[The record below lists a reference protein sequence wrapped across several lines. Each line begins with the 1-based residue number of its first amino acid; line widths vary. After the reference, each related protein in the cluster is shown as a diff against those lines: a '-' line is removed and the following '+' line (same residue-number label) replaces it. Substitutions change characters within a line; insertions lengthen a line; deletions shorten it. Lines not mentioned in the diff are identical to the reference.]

1 MRNPC
6 AIQVNQLTEYLYQS
20 NYTTT
25 IINSINLKIMQKQ
38 IKFLFLIMFLSSATL
53 VSFSQKKK
61 KDSEK
66 KDKGIESVIGGLKF
80 RSIGPAFTSG
90 RIADFAVNP
99 DNTAQ
104 FYVAAACGHVW
115 KTENN
120 GISFSPVFDNYGA
133 YSICCITMD
142 PNNHNVLWIGT
153 GEHNHQRAIGYGN
166 GVYKSLDGGKSWK
179 NMGLKNSR
187 QIGGINIDPRNSNV
201 VLVAAEGSIW
211 GPGGDRGL
219 YRTIDGGK
227 SWKKVIE
234 ISENTGVNNIVR
246 DPSNPDILY
255 ASSEQRRRHVFTKIG
270 GGPETK
276 IYKSEDGGKTWRKIM
291 KGLPSVDMGGTGIA
305 VSPVNTNVVYIIV
318 EAADNKG
325 GFFRSTDKGE
335 SWSKMSSHTSSGQ
348 YDNEIYC
355 DPKDVDKVYSVETV
369 SKFTEDGGKTW
380 KNLGLK
386 NRHVDDHALWLD
398 PKNPDHFLI
407 GGDGGVYIS
416 YDAGKTFRHVSDL
429 PVTQF
434 YRVYLDNAK
443 PFYNVYG
450 GTQDNNSYGGPSRSI
465 CRKGVSKAD
474 WVVTIGG
481 DGFWGAVD
489 PENSDIVYSEYQYG
503 NLYRFDKKSG
513 QNLLIKPAPGKDE
526 LTYRWNWSSPFIIS
540 PHNHNRLYLAANK
553 LFRSNDQ
560 GNSWKTISPDLTAQI
575 DRNSWKVMG
584 KYWSADAVKK
594 DVSTSLYGTIVSL
607 DESPVKEGLIY
618 VGTDD
623 GVIQVTDDGGKSWRK
638 INKFPG
644 VPEYTY
650 VSDIFA
656 DEFDENVVYASFDNR
671 KRDDFKPYL
680 LKSSDKGK
688 TWVSVSNNLPEN
700 GTVQTVAQDFKNKNL
715 LFAGTEFGF
724 FFSLDGG
731 KKWVQIKSGIPD
743 VAVRDIAIQKRESD
757 IVLATFGRGFYIL
770 DNYDPL
776 RHISEN
782 FIKEKEA
789 YIFPVKDALQY
800 IQTGAKYGQGETD
813 YFAKNPDYG
822 AIFTYYLKEAPLSTK
837 EARRKKEKK
846 LFKKSEKIPQPSWKE
861 LEDENKEEPS
871 YLLFTITDSEGNVV
885 KKLTAK
891 PVKGINRIS
900 WNLVYDNPFPVKED
914 LKKFDPFK
922 KYNSGMPVLPGT
934 YKVTMG
940 IYDKG
945 IYKQLSDPIVFKVV
959 KLNNS
964 TLPASDE
971 KALAAYLK
979 DLTNTVRVMNG
990 TVKYAENLQKKIVL
1004 MKQTALT
1011 ASGVSPETM
1020 QTIQKAEKTA
1030 NNIMFALEGV
1040 SPKASY
1046 EEIPPH
1052 KLPLQ
1057 IRLQDLAW
1065 AHISSTTA
1073 VTETEHSQL
1082 KIVKDELPAVIADMK
1097 KLATQTITEI
1107 EKALNNAGAPW
1118 TPGRII
1124 K

>member
-1 MRNPC
+1 
-6 AIQVNQLTEYLYQS
+6 
-20 NYTTT
+20 
-25 IINSINLKIMQKQ
+25 MQKQ
-38 IKFLFLIMFLSSATL
+38 IKFLVLIMFLSATTL

-80 RSIGPAFTSG
+80 RSIGPAFSSG

-133 YSICCITMD
+133 YSIGCITMD

-179 NMGLKNSR
+179 NMGLKDSR
-187 QIGGINIDPRNSNV
+187 QIGGINIDPRNSNI

-219 YRTIDGGK
+219 YRTTDGGK
-227 SWKKVIE
+227 TWKKVIE
-234 ISENTGVNNIVR
+234 ISENTGINNIVR
-246 DPSNPDILY
+246 DPSDPNIMY
-255 ASSEQRRRHVFTKIG
+255 ASSEERRRHVFTKIG

-305 VSPVNTNVVYIIV
+305 ISPVNPGVVYIIV
-318 EAADNKG
+318 EAADGKG

-335 SWSKMSSHTSSGQ
+335 SWSKMSNHTSSGQ

-369 SKFTEDGGKTW
+369 SKYTEDGGKTW

-416 YDAGKTFRHVSDL
+416 YDAGKTFRHVSNL

-434 YRVYLDNAK
+434 YRVYLDNAE

-465 CRKGVSKAD
+465 CSKGVSKAD
-474 WVVTIGG
+474 WLVTIGG

-503 NLYRFDKKSG
+503 NLYRYDKKSG
-513 QNLLIKPAPGKDE
+513 QNLLIKPAPGKNE

-560 GNSWKTISPDLTAQI
+560 GNSWETISPDLTAQI
-575 DRNSWKVMG
+575 DRNTWKVMG
-584 KYWSADAVKK
+584 KYWSVDAVKK

-623 GVIQVTDDGGKSWRK
+623 GVIQVTDDGGKNWRK
-638 INKFPG
+638 INKFPD

-656 DEFDENVVYASFDNR
+656 DEFDADVVYASFDNR

-680 LKSSDKGK
+680 LKSSDKGN
-688 TWVSVSNNLPEN
+688 TWVSISNNLPKN

-731 KKWVQIKSGIPD
+731 KKWTQIKSGIPD
-743 VAVRDIAIQKRESD
+743 VAVRDIAIQKREND

-776 RHISEN
+776 RHISES
-782 FIKEKEA
+782 FIKDKKA
-789 YIFPVKDALQY
+789 FMFPVKDALQY
-800 IQTGAKYGQGETD
+800 IQTDSKYGQGETD
-813 YFAKNPDYG
+813 YFAKNPPYG
-822 AIFTYYLKEAPLSTK
+822 AIFTYYLKEVPLSTK
-837 EARRKKEKK
+837 EARRKKEKE
-846 LFKKSEKIPQPSWKE
+846 LFKKAEKIPQPSWKE
-861 LEDENKEEPS
+861 QEDENREEPS
-871 YLLFTITDSEGNVV
+871 YLLFTIKDSEGNVV

-891 PVKGINRIS
+891 PAKGINRIS
-900 WNLVYDNPFPVKED
+900 WNLAYDNPYPVKED
-914 LKKFDPFK
+914 LKKFNPFK
-922 KYNSGMPVLPGT
+922 KNNAGMPVLPGT

-940 IYDKG
+940 ISDKG
-945 IYKQLSDPIVFKVV
+945 VYKKLCDPIAFKVV

-971 KALAAYLK
+971 NALAAYLK

-990 TVKYAENLQKKIVL
+990 TVKFVENLQKKIVL
-1004 MKQTALT
+1004 MKQTALE

-1020 QTIQKAEKTA
+1020 QTIQNAEKTA
-1030 NNIMFALEGV
+1030 NDLMFVLEGV

-1052 KLPLQ
+1052 KLPLE

-1065 AHISSTTA
+1065 AHISSTSA
-1073 VTETEHSQL
+1073 VTETERSQL
-1082 KIVKDELPAVIADMK
+1082 TIVKDELPAVIAEIK
-1097 KLATQTITEI
+1097 KLATQTIPEI
-1107 EKALNNAGAPW
+1107 EKTLNNAGAPW

-1124 K
+1124 KE